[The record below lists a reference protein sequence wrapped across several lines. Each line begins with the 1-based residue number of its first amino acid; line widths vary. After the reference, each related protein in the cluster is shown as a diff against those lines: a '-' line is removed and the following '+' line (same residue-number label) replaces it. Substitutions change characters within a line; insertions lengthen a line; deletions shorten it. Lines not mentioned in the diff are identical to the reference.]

1 MEDII
6 REKFPDLTKRL
17 EAFDGRILTLTLSWL
32 MNMYISVLPI
42 PTVVRVWD
50 IVLLEGDKVLLK
62 IAVGLISLNE
72 KHLLSIEDDGDLA
85 YAFKYNDFLIS
96 LCRQIGILQF
106 NVDELFDLAFK
117 SRNFLTGGLAL
128 FPYTRNEIQELRR
141 KKRRELDSVSV
152 SQQDSICIIDS
163 DEDWCVC

>member
-62 IAVGLISLNE
+62 IAVGLIALNE

-85 YAFKYNDFLIS
+85 YAFKYNDSF
-96 LCRQIGILQF
+96 
-106 NVDELFDLAFK
+106 
-117 SRNFLTGGLAL
+117 
-128 FPYTRNEIQELRR
+128 
-141 KKRRELDSVSV
+141 
-152 SQQDSICIIDS
+152 
-163 DEDWCVC
+163 